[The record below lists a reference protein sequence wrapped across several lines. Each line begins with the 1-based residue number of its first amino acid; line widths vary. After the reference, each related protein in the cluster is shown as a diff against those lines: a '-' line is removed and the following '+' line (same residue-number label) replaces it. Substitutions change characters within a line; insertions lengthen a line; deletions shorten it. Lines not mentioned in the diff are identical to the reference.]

1 MRIGY
6 RQGMTSND
14 LNELDLNGLFQE
26 LVASDHLDQLLRL
39 SVDEDLGERGDVTT
53 GAHPAPESGVTAVI
67 RSRQAGTLAGVPVL
81 DRLLRLHAAR
91 LSWWWSAEDGDRIEP
106 GDVICRISGVLADL
120 LPVERILL
128 NMLGRLSGVAS
139 LTARYV
145 DAVGELP
152 VLICDTRKTTPG
164 YRFLEK
170 YAVRCGG
177 GHLHRIGLHDAFLL
191 KDNHVGGCSHEEF
204 AVRVSASVSRAR
216 AEHELRFVE
225 VEVDSLDQMKA
236 LFAVDPGPDARID
249 IVLLDNMSP
258 GELEKAVAWRDAHAP
273 LVLLEASGGV
283 TFDSLESIARSGVE
297 RIAIGALT
305 HSATQLDF
313 GLDLE

>member
-1 MRIGY
+1 MPIGY
-6 RQGMTSND
+6 RPGMSIND
-14 LNELDLNGLFQE
+14 LNDLDLPELFQE
-26 LVASDHLDQLLRL
+26 LVAGAHLDQLIRL

-53 GAHPAPESGVTAVI
+53 LSHPAPESGVSAVI
-67 RSRQAGTLAGVPVL
+67 RSREAGTLAGVPAL

-91 LSWWWSAEDGDRIEP
+91 LSWWWSVEDGDRIEP
-106 GDVICRISGVLADL
+106 GEVICRISGALADL

-128 NMLGRLSGVAS
+128 NLLGRLSGVAS

-145 DAVGELP
+145 HAVDDSP

-164 YRFLEK
+164 YRCLEK

-177 GHLHRIGLHDAFLL
+177 GHLHRIGLYDAFLL
-191 KDNHVGGCSHEEF
+191 KDNHVGGCSPDEF
-204 AVRVSASVSRAR
+204 AARVLASVRRAR

-225 VEVDSLDQMKA
+225 VEVDSLAQMEA
-236 LFAVDPGPDARID
+236 LLGSDPAPDGRID
-249 IVLLDNMSP
+249 IILLDNMTP
-258 GELEKAVAWRDAHAP
+258 RELAKAVAWRDANAP

-283 TFDSLESIARSGVE
+283 TFDSLDSIARSGVE

-305 HSATQLDF
+305 HSAVQLDF